1 MLMFRNLRSLA
12 FPQKFSHLFTWAKW
26 KSRSLGYR
34 SSQSL
39 RSIVKMRNQCLE
51 LVWAPYLCKNNS
63 MYLVAHKKPNKGLF
77 AIYIYIHTHTHKWS
91 WANAIYAVSVLQVHH
106 ECCATTPQLGPCLYD
121 ARIYLDVAHSCKK
134 VLYYA
139 FPSILASVEFVSRA
153 DGWARR
159 KSVTYDSR
167 ICPVRIQ
174 SMHTSHVMCAHLI
187 L

>member
-1 MLMFRNLRSLA
+1 MLIFRNLRSLA

-26 KSRSLGYR
+26 RSRSLEHR

-39 RSIVKMRNQCLE
+39 WPIVKLRNQCPELE
-51 LVWAPYLCKNNS
+51 WAPNVCKNNS
-63 MYLVAHKKPNKGLF
+63 MDLIARKNPNRRLF
-77 AIYIYIHTHTHKWS
+77 AIYIHIYIYIWKWS

-106 ECCATTPQLGPCLYD
+106 ECCAKTPQLGPCLYD

-134 VLYYA
+134 ELYYA

-167 ICPVRIQ
+167 ISPVRIQ
-174 SMHTSHVMCAHLI
+174 SMHTSHVMYAHLI